1 MSTSHLPPWLPA
13 KMKSDQ
19 CVTLYGFPGSC
30 SLIVMIALEEAAWA
44 FDIVVQN
51 LIADEQFKQP
61 YPAVNPKGRVP
72 ALAVDDN
79 ILTEIPAILLY
90 IAESEPKAEMLPT
103 LTDPMK
109 RAQIMSR
116 VSWLASSTLA
126 ACNLLALPDNA
137 CGDTAAQRSVRQ
149 SALSSIERDLMMM
162 ESDLPDDGYWFGT
175 FTIADIFAFF
185 IYDLAGRFGADLLAM
200 PRLSNL
206 AVRIGARPAVIKSLD
221 WTRWA
226 SQTLAPKH
234 IKK

>member
-1 MSTSHLPPWLPA
+1 
-13 KMKSDQ
+13 
-19 CVTLYGFPGSC
+19 
-30 SLIVMIALEEAAWA
+30 MIALEEASWA
-44 FDIVVQN
+44 FHVVVQN
-51 LIADEQFKQP
+51 LIADEHFKQP
-61 YPAVNPKGRVP
+61 YPAINPKGRVP

-79 ILTEIPAILLY
+79 ILTEISAILLY
-90 IAESEPKAEMLPT
+90 IAESEPKAELLPA

-126 ACNLLALPDNA
+126 ACNRLALP
-137 CGDTAAQRSVRQ
+137 GDTAAQRDVRQ

-185 IYDLAGRFGADLLAM
+185 VYDLAGRFGADLLAM

-206 AVRIGARPAVIKSLD
+206 AVRIGTRPAVIKSLD
-221 WTRWA
+221 WTMWA
-226 SQTLAPKH
+226 SETLAPKH
-234 IKK
+234 ATQ

>member
-1 MSTSHLPPWLPA
+1 
-13 KMKSDQ
+13 
-19 CVTLYGFPGSC
+19 
-30 SLIVMIALEEAAWA
+30 MIALEEAALA
-44 FDIVVQN
+44 FDVIVQN
-51 LIADEQFKQP
+51 VIADEQFKQP
-61 YPAVNPKGRVP
+61 YPAINPKGRVP

-90 IAESEPKAEMLPT
+90 IAESEPKAELLPT
-103 LTDPMK
+103 LTDPIK

-126 ACNLLALPDNA
+126 ACNRLALPDNA
-137 CGDTAAQRSVRQ
+137 CGDTTAQRAVRQ

-185 IYDLAGRFGADLLAM
+185 IYDLAGRFGTDLLAM

-206 AVRIGARPAVIKSLD
+206 AVRIGTRPAVIKSLD
-221 WTRWA
+221 WTMWA
-226 SQTLAPKH
+226 SQTLAPKY
-234 IKK
+234 IKQ

>member
-1 MSTSHLPPWLPA
+1 
-13 KMKSDQ
+13 MKSEQ
-19 CVTLYGFPGSC
+19 SVTLYGFPGSC
-30 SLIVMIALEEAAWA
+30 SLIVMIALEEAAWS
-44 FDIVVQN
+44 FHVVVQN
-51 LIADEQFKQP
+51 LIADEHFKQP
-61 YPAVNPKGRVP
+61 YPAINPKGRVP
-72 ALAVDDN
+72 ALAVDGN

-90 IAESEPKAEMLPT
+90 IAESEPKAELLPA

-126 ACNLLALPDNA
+126 ACNRLALPGGNE
-137 CGDTAAQRSVRQ
+137 CGDTAAQRAVRQ

-185 IYDLAGRFGADLLAM
+185 VYDLAGRFGADLLAM

-206 AVRIGARPAVIKSLD
+206 AVRIGTRPAVIKSLD
-221 WTRWA
+221 WTMWA

-234 IKK
+234 ATQ